1 MKKKYIVGILCVVAA
16 CLIGWGGYE
25 AYASTGTKS
34 QSNTLVFS
42 IPSTPPTMNSES
54 MLILIV
60 RLW

>member
-1 MKKKYIVGILCVVAA
+1 MKKKYIVGILCAVAA

-42 IPSTPPTMNSES
+42 IPSTPPTMNPIYV
-54 MLILIV
+54 ILIV
-60 RLW
+60 RL